1 MRTYATTV
9 SKNECAAWKASFHYR
24 YDYSSWRADSNSVAT
39 AAAAHLDGPNK
50 RYLHLLVDA
59 RAYTMYIANKYGG
72 GDSEG
77 DSAEC
82 SRWVHAYAERVSLDT
97 LSLFRRPINAGIY
110 VDVVGNIYLLIT
122 VVPVVSLQVAKVV
135 LNRAK
140 YALRRTKME
149 RAISHLKL

>member
-9 SKNECAAWKASFHYR
+9 SNNECAVWNASSHYR
-24 YDYSSWRADSNSVAT
+24 CDYSAWRADSINIAT
-39 AAAAHLDGPNK
+39 VAAAHLDGPTK
-50 RYLHLLVDA
+50 MYLHLLLDA
-59 RAYTMYIANKYGG
+59 RAYTEYVANKYEGS
-72 GDSEG
+72 DSKE
-77 DSAEC
+77 DSGEC

-110 VDVVGNIYLLIT
+110 VDVVGNIYLLMT
-122 VVPVVSLQVAKVV
+122 VVPVVSLCVAKVV
-135 LNRAK
+135 LNRVK